1 MADDLVFVV
10 RIPCVPLLHPAT
22 QEILD
27 SQRNIRFISSDEVSD
42 KNRSRVQGL
51 YIHAGFVVVDSA
63 LMDCY
68 PELRVISSAG
78 VGVDHIDL
86 AAATIRGIRVGNT
99 PGVVQE
105 CTADHAIGLL
115 LASARKICSGDS
127 VIRQPGFSKESI
139 FNSFGTKVTGSTLGI
154 VGLGGVGSAVAN
166 RAKGFKMRIL
176 YHNRTRKEDKEL
188 ETGAEYCSKLDEL
201 LKESD
206 FVVLCCALTDE
217 TRHLITAAQLSQM
230 KSSATLINVA
240 RGGLVNHDDLTTALQ
255 NGVIRGAALDVTE
268 PEPLPHGHPLLAL
281 PNVIVTPHVGAT
293 TFGTFIEMMQMV
305 MDNLAAGISNKTLPY
320 QVN

>member
-1 MADDLVFVV
+1 
-10 RIPCVPLLHPAT
+10 
-22 QEILD
+22 
-27 SQRNIRFISSDEVSD
+27 
-42 KNRSRVQGL
+42 
-51 YIHAGFVVVDSA
+51 
-63 LMDCY
+63 
-68 PELRVISSAG
+68 
-78 VGVDHIDL
+78 
-86 AAATIRGIRVGNT
+86 
-99 PGVVQE
+99 
-105 CTADHAIGLL
+105 
-115 LASARKICSGDS
+115 
-127 VIRQPGFSKESI
+127 
-139 FNSFGTKVTGSTLGI
+139 
-154 VGLGGVGSAVAN
+154 
-166 RAKGFKMRIL
+166 
-176 YHNRTRKEDKEL
+176 
-188 ETGAEYCSKLDEL
+188 LDEL